1 MESLESKK
9 DDFGL
14 TDTLRKQLFAYYISS
29 EIGKAITQAQ
39 TLEALHDGLCLGFK
53 ELAGYDR
60 VILFGIDKKNL
71 CLKPLRSAGFEED
84 HLKYFRPEISFMS
97 GEYTDAIF
105 FNKHI
110 LADPVLDS
118 DYFSLLGSKAYIVSP
133 LVSRVTEECW
143 KTKKCNKTD
152 CPCYNSGTLFCWTN
166 PNAGLALKAKSE
178 DEKRRICVRCVQFK
192 CEGLLWIDLTGHRNI
207 TGEDTAMILSTLN
220 HAGLVMDSF
229 RVYESL
235 RQANE
240 KLNVVLSEL
249 KKAHNELKADL
260 HQANTIQ
267 QQLLPSKFP
276 KSLSDVAADYKATMD
291 VGGDYYDCF
300 DLPNGKIGLVV
311 ADVSGHGTAAA
322 MMMAMFKIMLK
333 ESPVNGISP
342 AQTLK
347 KINKTLVTEIDSG
360 RFITV
365 FYATWDREKRELA
378 YTSAGHNPMPILNK
392 RTGEIELM
400 KSSGLF
406 IGIMPDITIE
416 DTVLKLE
423 DEHRFTIY
431 TDGINE
437 AINSEKEQYGH
448 QRVYD
453 ILCSTSSKTC
463 REFIQTISQSIKDFR
478 KEKEQMD
485 DLTILACD
493 L

>member
-1 MESLESKK
+1 MESKK

-14 TDTLRKQLFAYYISS
+14 ADTLRKQLFAYYVSS
-29 EIGKAITQAQ
+29 EIGKRITQAQ
-39 TLEALHDGLCLGFK
+39 TLEAFYDGLCLGFK

-60 VILFGIDKKNL
+60 VILLGIDKRNL
-71 CLKPLRSAGFEED
+71 CLKPLRSAGFEEE
-84 HLKYFRPEISFMS
+84 HLKYFSPEINFMS

-105 FNKHI
+105 LNKHI

-118 DYFSLLGSKAYIVSP
+118 DYFSLLGSEAYIVSP
-133 LVSRVTEECW
+133 IVSRVTEECW
-143 KTKKCNKTD
+143 RVKKCNKTE
-152 CPCYNSGTLFCWTN
+152 CSCYNSGISVCWADQ
-166 PNAGLALKAKSE
+166 NAGLMLNAKSE
-178 DEKRRICVRCVQFK
+178 DEKRRACIRCVQFR
-192 CEGLLWIDLTGHRNI
+192 CEGLLWIDLTGHKNI
-207 TGEDTAMILSTLN
+207 TGEDSAMILSTLS

-229 RVYESL
+229 RLYESL

-240 KLNVVLSEL
+240 KQNVLLNEL

-276 KSLSDVAADYKATMD
+276 EDLPDVAADYKATMD

-300 DLPNGKIGLVV
+300 NLPNGKIGLVV

-333 ESPVNGISP
+333 ESPVNGTSP

-347 KINKTLVTEIDSG
+347 NINRTLVTEVDSG

-365 FYATWDREKRELA
+365 FYATWDKETREFA
-378 YTSAGHNPMPILNK
+378 YTSAGHNPMPIMNK
-392 RTGEIELM
+392 RTGEVELL

-406 IGIMPDITIE
+406 IGIMPDIAIK
-416 DTVLKLE
+416 DTVLKL
-423 DEHRFTIY
+423 DDKHRLTIY

-437 AINSEKEQYGH
+437 AMNSEKEQYGH
-448 QRVYD
+448 QRIYD
-453 ILCSTSSKTC
+453 LLRLTSDKTC
-463 REFIQTISQSIKDFR
+463 GEFIVELSQSIKDFR
-478 KEKEQMD
+478 KEKEQTD
-485 DLTILACD
+485 DLTVLACD